1 MVIWIIGLSGAGKT
15 TLAKIIYNKLKKKI
29 LHIDGDTI
37 REMYEDKLGY
47 TLKDRLI
54 NAGRISRLIKIL
66 SEQDTN
72 IVVSVLSNFPEWL
85 NWNRKN
91 IRKYFEVYI
100 KTDFDVLKKRKPN
113 LYCNKKKNIV
123 GIDIKFNEPK
133 KPDIIIDNCKNL
145 KELNI
150 IAEKIIKKL
159 KLFN

>member
-37 REMYEDKLGY
+37 RQMYEDKLGY

-66 SEQDTN
+66 SEQNTN
-72 IVVSVLSNFPEWL
+72 IVVSVLSNFPQWL
-85 NWNRKN
+85 HWNRKN
-91 IRKYFEVYI
+91 ITKYFEVYI
-100 KTDFDVLKKRKPN
+100 KTDLDVLKKRKPN
-113 LYCNKKKNIV
+113 LYYNRKKNIV